1 MVYTFDEN
9 NFEVISKL
17 ADAYEGKV
25 KVGKINVDDNPEIA
39 EQFNVMSIPNMVF
52 FKGGQAVDRQIGAV
66 PQAALAKKFDGVL
79 S

>member
-1 MVYTFDEN
+1 MN
-9 NFEVISKL
+9 
-17 ADAYEGKV
+17 
-25 KVGKINVDDNPEIA
+25 KINVDDNPEIA

-52 FKGGQAVDRQIGAV
+52 FKDGQAVDRQIGAV